1 MRFKHLIVALS
12 IVCTAPSLAFAH
24 DVAKGANGGQVV
36 DDMGHHIEFTT
47 KGNDVALYLTDE
59 KDQPIASKGA
69 SGRVTVQTAGKQA
82 TTVALVPREPN
93 VLTVKLDVPPAAGT
107 KIVVLA
113 KLSDGHDIQARFV
126 AK

>member
-12 IVCTAPSLAFAH
+12 LVAAVPSLAFAH

-36 DDMGHHIEFTT
+36 DDKGHHVEFTT
-47 KGNDVALYLTDE
+47 KGNDVVLYLSDE
-59 KDQPIASKGA
+59 KNQPIASKGA
-69 SGRVTVQTAGKQA
+69 TGRVTVQMAGKQA
-82 TTVALVPREPN
+82 TATLVPSEPN
-93 VLTVKLDVPPAAGT
+93 VLTVKLDVPPASGT
-107 KIVVLA
+107 KIVVSA